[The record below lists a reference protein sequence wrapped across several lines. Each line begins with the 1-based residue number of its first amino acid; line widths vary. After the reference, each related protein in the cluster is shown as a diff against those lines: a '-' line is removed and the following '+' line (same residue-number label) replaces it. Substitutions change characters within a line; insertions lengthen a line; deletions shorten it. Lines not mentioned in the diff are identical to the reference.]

1 MSYRVITGYLETQD
15 KKKYSLKNKSL
26 GNHGVLFGDGEDGGK
41 VKEASAPSLI
51 RCL

>member
-1 MSYRVITGYLETQD
+1 MSYRVITGYLKTQD
-15 KKKYSLKNKSL
+15 KNIHKNKSL
-26 GNHGVLFGDGEDGGK
+26 EIMEFFFEIEDGGK

>member
-1 MSYRVITGYLETQD
+1 MSYRVITGYLKTQD
-15 KKKYSLKNKSL
+15 KNIHKNKSL
-26 GNHGVLFGDGEDGGK
+26 GNHGVLSGDGEDGGK